1 MPMLRKS
8 IVATSFV
15 IGAAT
20 SGCSMVSHQ
29 TTVAIQAAAGSGG
42 PGASAMTQ
50 GPPVRTTAAPT
61 GELLPLEKWSVV
73 LVTAK
78 SVPRLGE
85 VREMSNEFT
94 YEGRV
99 FAHATFSAPEGSHAG
114 QPTVEVRWSNDDR
127 LVSVQR
133 AQPLVNKSP
142 YYMASS
148 TSGTAL
154 GVGKGR
160 VEYAVN
166 GTVVASKEFS
176 VTER

>member
-1 MPMLRKS
+1 M
-8 IVATSFV
+8 
-15 IGAAT
+15 
-20 SGCSMVSHQ
+20 
-29 TTVAIQAAAGSGG
+29 
-42 PGASAMTQ
+42 
-50 GPPVRTTAAPT
+50 
-61 GELLPLEKWSVV
+61 

-85 VREMSNEFT
+85 VREISNEFT